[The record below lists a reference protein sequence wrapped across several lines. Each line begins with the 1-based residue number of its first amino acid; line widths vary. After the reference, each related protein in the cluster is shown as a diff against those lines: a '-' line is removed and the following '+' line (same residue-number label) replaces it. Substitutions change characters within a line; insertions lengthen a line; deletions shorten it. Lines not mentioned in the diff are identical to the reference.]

1 MQKLSLQHIGFATL
15 FFLLVASCM
24 LLDIAVVHDS
34 RIMMKWF
41 GCCVVSILFAASL
54 CLWGRRQQVHVRVA
68 DLAVAL
74 LLFYILIYDYNRGD
88 LSQPVL
94 LRIATLA
101 LLYLVF
107 RQSIGKIF
115 SKRATLYF

>member
-1 MQKLSLQHIGFATL
+1 MQRQSLQHIGFATL

-41 GCCVVSILFAASL
+41 GCCVVSILFAAL
-54 CLWGRRQQVHVRVA
+54 LFLWGRRKQVRIRIT

-74 LLFYILIYDYNRGD
+74 LLLYILIYDYSRGD
-88 LSQPVL
+88 LSQPIL
-94 LRIATLA
+94 LRIAALA

-107 RQSIGKIF
+107 R
-115 SKRATLYF
+115 